1 MTLTPVV
8 LTNAARAKCFRSL
21 CRSRRSAITHQI
33 LNLNCVLS
41 LEPKWRSMELGKQH
55 QQGPQNSYPIS
66 ARGLEG
72 FNIPHLGRIV
82 HHAVQTPQNVPL
94 ATASTTK
101 SCRAF
106 FYFLSLH
113 RSFVVKH
120 AGFDCTK
127 SETFIHQ
134 SKHTSI
140 CRCIQYTIVTSFD
153 HQRTVQLPH
162 LRIAQLS
169 SINGLAAKVHQ
180 RGLLANDL
188 HISGRE
194 NIGE

>member
-1 MTLTPVV
+1 
-8 LTNAARAKCFRSL
+8 
-21 CRSRRSAITHQI
+21 
-33 LNLNCVLS
+33 
-41 LEPKWRSMELGKQH
+41 MELGKQH

-66 ARGLEG
+66 AQGLEG

-82 HHAVQTPQNVPL
+82 HHAVQNVPL

-106 FYFLSLH
+106 FYLLSLH
-113 RSFVVKH
+113 RSFAVKH

-134 SKHTSI
+134 SKHISI

-153 HQRTVQLPH
+153 HQRTIQLPH

-169 SINGLAAKVHQ
+169 SINGLATKVHQ
-180 RGLLANDL
+180 RRLLVSGL
-188 HISGRE
+188 HISGKE
-194 NIGE
+194 TSVSNQCKS

>member
-1 MTLTPVV
+1 
-8 LTNAARAKCFRSL
+8 
-21 CRSRRSAITHQI
+21 
-33 LNLNCVLS
+33 
-41 LEPKWRSMELGKQH
+41 MELGKQH
-55 QQGPQNSYPIS
+55 QHGPQNSYPIS

-94 ATASTTK
+94 ATASATK

-106 FYFLSLH
+106 FYLLSLH

-134 SKHTSI
+134 SKRTPI

-153 HQRTVQLPH
+153 HQRTIQLPH

-169 SINGLAAKVHQ
+169 SINGLATKVHQ
-180 RGLLANDL
+180 RRLLVIGL
-188 HISGRE
+188 HISGIE
-194 NIGE
+194 TSVSNQCKS

>member
-1 MTLTPVV
+1 
-8 LTNAARAKCFRSL
+8 
-21 CRSRRSAITHQI
+21 
-33 LNLNCVLS
+33 
-41 LEPKWRSMELGKQH
+41 MEFGKQH
-55 QQGPQNSYPIS
+55 QQGPQNSFPIS

-94 ATASTTK
+94 ATASSTK
-101 SCRAF
+101 SRRAF
-106 FYFLSLH
+106 FYLLSLH
-113 RSFVVKH
+113 RSFAVKH

-134 SKHTSI
+134 SKHASI

-153 HQRTVQLPH
+153 HQRTTST
-162 LRIAQLS
+162 QLS
-169 SINGLAAKVHQ
+169 SINGLATKVHQ
-180 RGLLANDL
+180 RGLLVINL

>member
-1 MTLTPVV
+1 MQRERNV
-8 LTNAARAKCFRSL
+8 FHSL
-21 CRSRRSAITHQI
+21 CQSRMGAVTYQS
-33 LNLNCVLS
+33 LNLNYVLS
-41 LEPKWRSMELGKQH
+41 QMAINGTWEATPTR
-55 QQGPQNSYPIS
+55 PQNSYPIL

-94 ATASTTK
+94 ATASTAK

-106 FYFLSLH
+106 FCFLSLH

-153 HQRTVQLPH
+153 HQRTIQLPH

-180 RGLLANDL
+180 RGLLANNL
-188 HISGRE
+188 HISGKE
-194 NIGE
+194 ISVSNQCKS